1 MAVQKVNVNGVVYDV
16 EDKEGVEANAQK
28 INNIKSGAEAAGIA
42 HKLASGMVYRGYVNE
57 GTTLPL
63 DDNSFYFTNDPGNY
77 IDSKGNAVTVTTEGV
92 SLIQRKNGEWK
103 VYALWELVSELNNA
117 SSTRFASAKA
127 VKTLK
132 DMIDQLAAFGDG
144 EGTIP
149 IDSKLSLESIYPVQN
164 TVITAALNE
173 LGKAIEA
180 ATDKILKLEQ
190 DVFPL
195 EITLTV
201 SPSAA
206 QEYTGSNE
214 DFTISWTMKIAGETV
229 LPSKLEL
236 KVGNDVVPVDI
247 EDVSKIVS
255 VNNDKQVTLIVEADG
270 RAATKTAN
278 INFARRYYSAV
289 VDSSW
294 TATND
299 TVKALAKSALKSAAA
314 ATVAYSAAT
323 QKKIVF
329 AYPVSHGVMSTIKD
343 AYGNSMFALNDS
355 GKTFNTAPKTVAVT
369 LSGGATLDYYVYES
383 VITNVTAGNITYTTK
398 TFD

>member
-1 MAVQKVNVNGVVYDV
+1 MSWISKKKLAFSRSGVSALHRKMEEEMAVLKDTLARKNVWNYVKFDSGCSLDDFKQRGCYLLDGICRETDAGMPDMQCDEFAAMLMVIDATPNGETSNDGVVGQLLFIADSRLGTSLLYTRSCVYAKGYCEWTEWEVCNGNRGPLYDRLQIV
-16 EDKEGVEANAQK
+16 EQK
-28 INNIKSGAEAAGIA
+28 I
-42 HKLASGMVYRGYVNE
+42 
-57 GTTLPL
+57 
-63 DDNSFYFTNDPGNY
+63 
-77 IDSKGNAVTVTTEGV
+77 
-92 SLIQRKNGEWK
+92 
-103 VYALWELVSELNNA
+103 
-117 SSTRFASAKA
+117 
-127 VKTLK
+127 
-132 DMIDQLAAFGDG
+132 
-144 EGTIP
+144 
-149 IDSKLSLESIYPVQN
+149 
-164 TVITAALNE
+164 
-173 LGKAIEA
+173 
-180 ATDKILKLEQ
+180 
-190 DVFPL
+190 FPL

-206 QEYTGSNE
+206 QEYTGSNK
-214 DFTISWTMKIAGETV
+214 DFTISWTMKIAEETV

-299 TVKALAKSALKSAAA
+299 TVKALAKSALKSVAA
-314 ATVAYSAAT
+314 ATVVYSAAT

-329 AYPVSHGVMSTIKD
+329 AYPVSHGLMSTIKD

-369 LSGGATLDYYVYES
+369 LSGVATLDYYVYES